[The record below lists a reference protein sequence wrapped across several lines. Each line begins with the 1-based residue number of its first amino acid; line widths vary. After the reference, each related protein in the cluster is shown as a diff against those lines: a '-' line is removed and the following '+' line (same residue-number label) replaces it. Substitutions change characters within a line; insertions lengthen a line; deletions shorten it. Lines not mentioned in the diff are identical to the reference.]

1 MSEASTTK
9 TTTYDLAPS
18 WWGKDACDF
27 SSIDVKSEVVSHLT
41 KDVHFKKTSGTM
53 VLFRKAIYVKIV
65 DGLTINAIDEN
76 NKVCIRIDEEEF
88 EFFKQ
93 IQEAMQDLMILPRK
107 TAMGL
112 NDSDMKPCVVR
123 SQESDKPYLKAKV
136 QTLGYSRTTGID
148 VEGKERLDTPNLLR
162 TPGTKGDFLMR
173 VEGVYITPTDCGV
186 LAKVDMFRLKSIP
199 SEEDREAYKK
209 EKEEEG
215 EETRKKR
222 MQEFMYGPSD
232 AKKVRT
238 EVTE

>member
-1 MSEASTTK
+1 MPKASATK
-9 TTTYDLAPS
+9 TITRDLAPS

-27 SSIDVKSEVVSHLT
+27 SSIDVKGEVVSRLT
-41 KDVHFKKTSGTM
+41 KDVRFKKTNGTM
-53 VLFRKAIYVKIV
+53 VLFRKSIYVKIV
-65 DGLTINAIDEN
+65 DGITINAIDEN

-93 IQEAMQDLMILPRK
+93 IQDVMRDLMILPRK

-112 NDSDMKPCVVR
+112 HDSDMKQFVVR

-148 VEGKERLDTPNLLR
+148 VEGKEILDTPELLR
-162 TPGTKGDFLMR
+162 CPGSKGDFLMR

-186 LAKVDMFRLKSIP
+186 LAKVDMFRLKSLP

-209 EKEEEG
+209 EKEEVSDA
-215 EETRKKR
+215 TRKRWLREFINGPDDDVKR
-222 MQEFMYGPSD
+222 V
-232 AKKVRT
+232 KK
-238 EVTE
+238 